1 MTTQTRTQIFLN
13 EYTNLIDTE
22 KEYTPSELRK
32 LVTEVYNTING
43 TKPSYT
49 KKSKTEP
56 SKAKKQK
63 REPKLDSDGNVVKRA
78 PTEYNIFIKENLPL
92 IKEEFPSLTRTDLMK
107 IAAEK
112 WQKSKVNTT
121 TQTNVYEVEEESQP
135 ITPPTTINPP
145 TTPPLAPVKRAKKG
159 KGSKTTPVPIAQFE

>member
-63 REPKLDSDGNVVKRA
+63 REPKLDSDGNVVKRP
-78 PTEYNIFIKENLPL
+78 PTKYNIFVKDNIGKV
-92 IKEEFPSLTRTDLMK
+92 KEENPQLSRPELMK
-107 IAAEK
+107 EVAIMWKA
-112 WQKSKVNTT
+112 QKN
-121 TQTNVYEVEEESQP
+121 E
-135 ITPPTTINPP
+135 
-145 TTPPLAPVKRAKKG
+145 
-159 KGSKTTPVPIAQFE
+159 

>member
-1 MTTQTRTQIFLN
+1 MTTQTQLFLN
-13 EYTNLIDTE
+13 EYITLIDTE

-43 TKPSYT
+43 NKPSHT

-78 PTEYNIFIKENLPL
+78 PTAYNIFVKDNIGKVKDENPELSRPELMKEVAIRWKAQKERVLDNNEA
-92 IKEEFPSLTRTDLMK
+92 KEEVKED
-107 IAAEK
+107 
-112 WQKSKVNTT
+112 VN
-121 TQTNVYEVEEESQP
+121 E
-135 ITPPTTINPP
+135 
-145 TTPPLAPVKRAKKG
+145 KKG
-159 KGSKTTPVPIAQFE
+159 KKGKKEQKH